1 MMDTIKIPD
10 HGKTQIVAH
19 RGLSGIER
27 ENTCS
32 AFVAAG
38 NRSYFGIETDVR
50 KTVDGH
56 FVLCHDDDTER
67 NCIDKL
73 VPEVSTFQSL
83 RRLQYKD
90 SDGTFDRGDLMM
102 PSLEEYVK
110 ICKRY
115 GKVGVLEFKGAYTEE
130 QAKEVLDVI
139 RSFEYENSIIF
150 ISFSLQNLLNLRKVW
165 PEAKAQWLT
174 VDVKPE
180 TIQLLVDNKIDLD
193 VYFTCLTKE
202 VVDDLH
208 AKGIV
213 VNCWTVDRLE
223 DAQNLIAMG
232 VDQITSNILE

>member
-56 FVLCHDDDTER
+56 FVLCHDDDTAR

-73 VPEVSTFQSL
+73 VPEVSTYQSL

-90 SDGTFDRGDLMM
+90 SDGTFDRGDLIM

-130 QAKEVLDVI
+130 EAKAVLDVI

-150 ISFSLQNLLNLRKVW
+150 ISFSLDNLLNLRKVW
-165 PEAKAQWLT
+165 PEANAQWLT

-180 TIQLLVDNKIDLD
+180 TIQKLVDNKIDLD
-193 VYFTCLTKE
+193 VYFSCLTKE

>member
-10 HGKTQIVAH
+10 HGNTKIVAH

-73 VPEVSTFQSL
+73 VPEVSTLQSL

-90 SDGTFDRGDLMM
+90 RDETFDRGDLMM
-102 PSLEEYVK
+102 PTLQEYVK

-130 QAKEVLDVI
+130 QIQAVLEII

-150 ISFSLQNLLNLRKVW
+150 ISFSLQNLINLKKVW
-165 PEAKAQWLT
+165 PEAQAQWLT
-174 VDVKPE
+174 CDAKPE
-180 TIQLLVDNKIDLD
+180 TIDKLVEYQLGIDA
-193 VYFTCLTKE
+193 YFTCLTE
-202 VVDDLH
+202 ENVREMH
-208 AKGIV
+208 EKGIV
-213 VNCWTVDRLE
+213 VNCWTVDKLE
-223 DAQNLIAMG
+223 DAQKLIAIG

>member
-1 MMDTIKIPD
+1 MKDTIKIPD
-10 HGKTQIVAH
+10 HGNTKIVAH

-56 FVLCHDDDTER
+56 FVLCHDDDTAR
-67 NCIDKL
+67 NAVDKL
-73 VPEVSTFQSL
+73 VPEVSTLQSL

-90 SDGTFDRGDLMM
+90 TDETFDRGDLMM
-102 PSLEEYVK
+102 PTLYEYVK

-115 GKVGVLEFKGAYTEE
+115 GKVGVLEFKGGYTPE
-130 QAKEVLDVI
+130 QAGQVLDVI
-139 RSFEYENSIIF
+139 KGLEYENNIIF
-150 ISFSLQNLLNLRKVW
+150 ISFSLDNLLNLRKVW
-165 PEAKAQWLT
+165 PEANAQWLT
-174 VDVKPE
+174 CDANPE
-180 TIQLLVDNKIDLD
+180 TIAKLVENKLGIDA
-193 VYFTCLTKE
+193 YFSCLTKE
-202 VVDDLH
+202 NVKEMHD
-208 AKGIV
+208 KGIV

-223 DAQNLIAMG
+223 DAEKLIEMG